1 LRQILVFIWT
11 KILALDASCQAD
23 LVKDGGHTYF
33 ARFLDAQNTPSEERA
48 MGKYFPFI
56 TFRRLIAHTRLTF
69 IFTISAAFV
78 LAAVCDGHEK
88 GTYCI
93 SQIPPTV

>member
-1 LRQILVFIWT
+1 
-11 KILALDASCQAD
+11 
-23 LVKDGGHTYF
+23 
-33 ARFLDAQNTPSEERA
+33 